1 MNLQFTHYLTLPVG
15 FFGEPD
21 VNLRE
26 LNSSEI
32 SCLLNLSEFL
42 KKCALLISDQKTTNP
57 KYDFSRPEMI
67 WDKKYVTSIKNAGSL
82 CSLLNKKLYIL

>member
-42 KKCALLISDQKTTNP
+42 KKCALIYFRSEDHQATQNMTFPDQ
-57 KYDFSRPEMI
+57 R
-67 WDKKYVTSIKNAGSL
+67 
-82 CSLLNKKLYIL
+82 